1 MFKRFLCVAVWCLGF
16 VGSSHAALST
26 STTWDTLY
34 PGIAGVQFNQDGGN
48 GVTIGLGAHGYKNGI
63 LLPNDGVSTFYAQP
77 GLYPE
82 ANPADGRA
90 NWSFDFFVDLT
101 GYVTSGVY
109 VELLMDSDP
118 SAAQNM
124 MGGMQPVPGALFGD
138 SWNLE
143 MDLLE
148 AFMGVPFDPNANGI
162 YDFRLSLF
170 ETDNPDVA
178 MLTTSIR
185 VIVGE
190 QEVPEPGMLALMAL
204 ALMALALMQQRR
216 RQWPAASGSVN
227 QR

>member
-1 MFKRFLCVAVWCLGF
+1 M
-16 VGSSHAALST
+16 
-26 STTWDTLY
+26 
-34 PGIAGVQFNQDGGN
+34 
-48 GVTIGLGAHGYKNGI
+48 
-63 LLPNDGVSTFYAQP
+63 
-77 GLYPE
+77 
-82 ANPADGRA
+82 
-90 NWSFDFFVDLT
+90 DLT

-148 AFMGVPFDPNANGI
+148 AFMGPFDPNANGI

-190 QEVPEPGMLALMAL
+190 QQVPEPGMLALMAL

-216 RQWPAASGSVN
+216 RQRPVASGSVS